1 MKGGTQFG
9 RELST
14 ECFALV
20 NGNQG
25 CGVSHHSSDSY
36 GVGFN
41 RGGGGV
47 YAMEWTSDHI
57 AVWFWPRSAIPEN
70 VLGFDPN
77 PSTWGEPVAWFRGP
91 CDIDANFQQHRIVRC
106 PLSTWPSH
114 ILPSLVASADW
125 LVVAPAQVFNTTF
138 CGDWAGNVWSSSEC
152 SAKAPSCTEFVA
164 NNPSAF
170 AEAFWTIKSLRVFQ
184 RD

>member
-91 CDIDANFQQHRIVRC
+91 CDIDANFQQHRIV
-106 PLSTWPSH
+106 
-114 ILPSLVASADW
+114 
-125 LVVAPAQVFNTTF
+125 FNTTF